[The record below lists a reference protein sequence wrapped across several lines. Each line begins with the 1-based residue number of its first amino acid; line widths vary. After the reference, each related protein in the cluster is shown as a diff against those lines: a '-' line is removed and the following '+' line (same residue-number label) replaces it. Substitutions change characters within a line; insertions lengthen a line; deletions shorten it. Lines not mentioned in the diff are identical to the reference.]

1 MGISQA
7 GKLILQAL
15 KASWDHFTTLIVLN
29 LAWFFLW
36 LLPMFINSI
45 TSDNLVWF
53 LICVAASLFLL
64 GPVTAAIQHLINQI
78 IRHDELSVSEFIQAF
93 KKYFWR
99 SQGLVLIGIVTI
111 LLIVVN
117 FTITSGSASFIMRVI
132 TGMWLYLALFWL
144 LVAQFVFP
152 FLVQYD
158 LGVWTIIKRSAMLV
172 VDNLLVSLILLLVC
186 GLLTFISLFLV
197 IPFVI
202 LWFTVISLMQNLI
215 MVELL
220 EKYSN
225 GHSKEVE

>member
-1 MGISQA
+1 M
-7 GKLILQAL
+7 
-15 KASWDHFTTLIVLN
+15 
-29 LAWFFLW
+29 
-36 LLPMFINSI
+36 
-45 TSDNLVWF
+45 
-53 LICVAASLFLL
+53 
-64 GPVTAAIQHLINQI
+64 
-78 IRHDELSVSEFIQAF
+78 
-93 KKYFWR
+93 
-99 SQGLVLIGIVTI
+99 LIGIVTI

>member
-93 KKYFWR
+93 KNIFGAVRDW
-99 SQGLVLIGIVTI
+99 
-111 LLIVVN
+111 
-117 FTITSGSASFIMRVI
+117 
-132 TGMWLYLALFWL
+132 
-144 LVAQFVFP
+144 
-152 FLVQYD
+152 
-158 LGVWTIIKRSAMLV
+158 
-172 VDNLLVSLILLLVC
+172 C
-186 GLLTFISLFLV
+186 
-197 IPFVI
+197 
-202 LWFTVISLMQNLI
+202 
-215 MVELL
+215 
-220 EKYSN
+220 
-225 GHSKEVE
+225 